1 MYLFSFPTQW
11 DVSVCSVKCSL
22 VCSGMEWVC
31 AVVRCLMI
39 LLEPVFTRKV
49 GHNRAFKAYMRTGTR
64 ACVFSVGRCVP
75 IRCYWDLKLI
85 GSVGRGW
92 QGMAGLVG
100 WLGWVGL
107 ARTFPRIL
115 TSVRGVWGREERKG
129 RGRGW
134 DCVIHVYYV
143 CVLSEIV
150 ISIFNFEKE
159 AG

>member
-1 MYLFSFPTQW
+1 
-11 DVSVCSVKCSL
+11 
-22 VCSGMEWVC
+22 MEWVC

-64 ACVFSVGRCVP
+64 ACVFFRWVECVP

-85 GSVGRGW
+85 GSVGWGW

-107 ARTFPRIL
+107 GWLGPSPGFLPL
-115 TSVRGVWGREERKG
+115 CGECGERGKKRLGEG
-129 RGRGW
+129 LGLC
-134 DCVIHVYYV
+134 DA
-143 CVLSEIV
+143 CVL
-150 ISIFNFEKE
+150 
-159 AG
+159 